1 MKDTHNTY
9 DPQEEP
15 TLLDEVTG
23 TNNSFEVSIVNTV
36 VEISD
41 EEVLEILNLGL
52 RLSR

>member
-1 MKDTHNTY
+1 MKDTHNIY

-15 TLLDEVTG
+15 VPLDEVTG
-23 TNNSFEVSIVNTV
+23 CNHSSEVIIINTA

-41 EEVLEILNLGL
+41 EEILEILNLGL

>member
-1 MKDTHNTY
+1 MKDTHNIY

-23 TNNSFEVSIVNTV
+23 TNNSFEVSIITQV